1 MDENQHVAESAKA
14 AGIRSSAEQAVDPR
28 VDLAVQRTELALDR
42 TQLAWVR
49 TAFTLI
55 TAGMAIDKGGEA
67 LHEARVL
74 AGKNWVSTSHFAG
87 ISLAAVATLFLLLA
101 SIEYFRQSRSLARI
115 KGAEPAILPP
125 ALLVSLLV
133 VVLGC
138 ALSILLLIWT

>member
-1 MDENQHVAESAKA
+1 MDENQSAAESAKGVRA
-14 AGIRSSAEQAVDPR
+14 SAEQAADPR

-74 AGKNWVSTSHFAG
+74 AGKNWVSTSHFGG
-87 ISLAAVATLFLLLA
+87 ISLAAASTVFLLIA
-101 SIEYFRQSRSLARI
+101 SVEYLRQSRALARL
-115 KGAEPAILPP
+115 KGAQPPLFLP
-125 ALLVSLLV
+125 ALLISLLV
-133 VVLGC
+133 VVLGS